1 MFCGFFNLFLFI
13 LWRVLCAFRT
23 LSRCPTFRIKSP
35 TLLTSIS
42 LLLLK
47 VWQTW
52 VGGKSEIA
60 SSILWHHHN
69 FQALCSGLLL
79 LPLCPD
85 CLCRRKRQSCSCSL
99 LAVQQC
105 ARQGML
111 PCFPWGGSLRGL
123 LAQAG
128 VMGHGMSGSVWDP
141 DELSPTLWPCW
152 PRGLSVFPV
161 GEQRVGNGQL
171 DATPHTH
178 FLWNPSLH
186 SYRKCYYWFLT
197 RDYSDKRSLHSSVK

>member
-85 CLCRRKRQSCSCSL
+85 CLSEKEAELLLLPAGCAAMCQAGNAPLLPLRRVPEGSPCTGRGHGAWNERICVGSRWAQPHLMTLLTTRSKCFSCRRAESWKWAAWCYSTHSFSMKSQSS
-99 LAVQQC
+99 
-105 ARQGML
+105 
-111 PCFPWGGSLRGL
+111 
-123 LAQAG
+123 
-128 VMGHGMSGSVWDP
+128 
-141 DELSPTLWPCW
+141 
-152 PRGLSVFPV
+152 
-161 GEQRVGNGQL
+161 
-171 DATPHTH
+171 
-178 FLWNPSLH
+178 
-186 SYRKCYYWFLT
+186 
-197 RDYSDKRSLHSSVK
+197 